1 MPSQTF
7 LNLDSNK
14 QQKLLDA
21 AIREFS
27 KYEYSL
33 VSINQIIINAGI
45 PRGSFYMYFKD
56 KDDLFEYLVQINKDK
71 LHEVFKNVFLKNDGD
86 LYNSFLE
93 IYDVVLEYVVKY
105 NYSGMFKNIFIYFD
119 THKKNFHK
127 PGFPLFLSVKD
138 LIRTDTLRDDELE
151 FVFIMLLHHMFM
163 SITYCINNDCLGDKE
178 HFRKKLHILCYGI
191 YK

>member
-7 LNLDSNK
+7 LNLDRTK

-33 VSINQIIINAGI
+33 VAINQIIMNAGI

-71 LHEVFKNVFLKNDGD
+71 LHEVFKRVFLENEGD

-93 IYDVVLEYVVKY
+93 IYDLIVEYVVKN

-119 THKKNFHK
+119 THKKHFHK

-138 LIRTDTLRDDELE
+138 LIKTDKLRDDELE
-151 FVFIMLLHHMFM
+151 FVFIMLLHYMFM
-163 SITYCINNDCLGDKE
+163 SITYCINNDCLDDKE